1 MTGPVPVGI
10 AGIGMYVPERRLTNQ
25 ELEAM
30 VDTSDEWIVQ
40 RTGIRERRIAAADEH
55 TSDMGTA
62 AAQRALEDA
71 GVAATDVDL
80 IVCCTVRLGAM
91 KSSNGALRR

>member
-40 RTGIRERRIAAADEH
+40 RTGIRERRIAAVDEQ
-55 TSDMGTA
+55 TSHMGTA

-71 GVAATDVDL
+71 VASGEGPA
-80 IVCCTVRLGAM
+80 
-91 KSSNGALRR
+91 